1 MEKDK
6 YSMVL
11 LIYGFQKTEQVSK
24 SNKTETESQIQRKQ
38 VLARRRG
45 IRMSEIGKGNQE
57 VQTSSYKIYESLGLN
72 VQHGIIINN
81 TAVNIFVQ

>member
-1 MEKDK
+1 
-6 YSMVL
+6 MVL

-57 VQTSSYKIYESLGLN
+57 VQTSSYKINESLGLN
-72 VQHGIIINN
+72 VQHGVIINN
-81 TAVNIFVQ
+81 TAINIFVQ